1 MAPAPPIRLHPE
13 VAAALDVGGAVVA
26 LESAVLTHGLPRPLN
41 LEVAQANEAVI
52 REAGAVPATIAILD
66 GCLQIGLSD
75 SQLERLAEDPA
86 ARKCS
91 RRDLPIVLARGG
103 MGGTTVSATTWA
115 ALRAGVRVFATGGI
129 GGVHRGS
136 PFDVSADLVELGRS
150 PIVVVCSGAKSLLD
164 LPATLE
170 VLETQG
176 VPVLGFGSPWFPA
189 FYARD
194 TRLPVAA
201 RVESEAELAR
211 IARARDRL
219 GLSGAILLTVPVPA
233 EHAMPTAE
241 VERIVVQATEDVV
254 LAGTTGADITPQVLA
269 RMAELSG
276 GRTLAANRAL
286 LANNARVAARVALA
300 LVEDDEAG
308 G

>member
-1 MAPAPPIRLHPE
+1 MAPIPPIRLHPE
-13 VAAALDVGGAVVA
+13 VAAALDGGGAVVA

-41 LEVAQANEAVI
+41 LEVARTSEAAI
-52 REAGAVPATIAILD
+52 KEAGAVPATIAILD
-66 GCLQIGLSD
+66 GCLQVGLSD
-75 SQLERLAEDPA
+75 AQLQRLAEDPT

-103 MGGTTVSATTWA
+103 IGGTTVSATTWA

-136 PFDVSADLVELGRS
+136 PFDISADLVELGRS

-170 VLETQG
+170 LLETQG
-176 VPVLGFGSPWFPA
+176 VPVLGLGSPWFPA

-201 RVESEAELAR
+201 RVESEAEVAR

-254 LAGTTGADITPQVLA
+254 LAGATGADITPQVLA

-286 LANNARVAARVALA
+286 LAHNARVAARVALA
-300 LVEDDEAG
+300 LAEDVEAG